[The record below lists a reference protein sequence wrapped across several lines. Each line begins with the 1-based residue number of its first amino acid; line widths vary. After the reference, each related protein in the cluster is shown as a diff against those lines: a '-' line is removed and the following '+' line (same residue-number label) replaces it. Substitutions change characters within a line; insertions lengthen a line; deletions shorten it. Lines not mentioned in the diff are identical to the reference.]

1 MLRITDMFSDADEQ
15 AGSPDHWVRGPGGWL
30 GAAGSPRVGP
40 FDAFRVVPIEL
51 RDEAV
56 NLATG
61 EAAA

>member
-1 MLRITDMFSDADEQ
+1 MRTSRRAVLTTGFA
-15 AGSPDHWVRGPGGWL
+15 GPGGWL
-30 GAAGSPRVGP
+30 GAAGSPRVGR

-51 RDEAV
+51 RDEVV